1 MNIHLP
7 AILMFTRGNVT
18 STIVK
23 GGPPPVRGKNMY
35 YVARAVFLVKILN
48 LGHVNLKFNR
58 KILNSS
64 KLQI

>member
-1 MNIHLP
+1 
-7 AILMFTRGNVT
+7 
-18 STIVK
+18 
-23 GGPPPVRGKNMY
+23 MY